1 MLIQLLTHDV
11 KRLENILVKHQSND
25 ATVVIVLLQNGV
37 YAAQTCLSRYP
48 NARYCTRY
56 YALESDWMA
65 AGLNSI
71 ISASDTCKPRLISPE
86 EWVGLCAEHHP
97 IITIQ

>member
-1 MLIQLLTHDV
+1 MLIQLLTYDIR
-11 KRLENILVKHQSND
+11 RLENILVKHQSDD
-25 ATVVIVLLQNGV
+25 AAGVIVLLQNGV
-37 YAAQTCLSRYP
+37 YAAPACLSGYP
-48 NARYCTRY
+48 NVPC

-71 ISASDTCKPRLISPE
+71 ISTETCKPILISPE
-86 EWVGLCAEHHP
+86 EWVGLCAEQHP